1 MHATFNVNN
10 FFTID
15 AVFDVLVTVKV
26 TDNRLPAGPEF
37 EFSHEVN
44 LIDYNEIALK
54 VQYEDHS
61 YVINQ
66 LNAKYKHRKYK

>member
-15 AVFDVLVTVKV
+15 AVFDVLVTIKV

-44 LIDYNEIALK
+44 LTDYNEIALT
-54 VQYEDHS
+54 VQFEDHR

-66 LNAKYKHRKYK
+66 LNAKYK